1 MNMIT
6 ACIDGSKNSAYVCDA
21 AAWVSLSL
29 QAPVKLLHVLE
40 RTIVPINDNLSGAI
54 GLGSREHLL
63 DEMIALDEQRSK
75 LALEHGKH
83 MLEDARQRIQNQ
95 GVAEIQLKQR
105 HGQLVDALAEVEA
118 ETRLFVLGKSGE
130 DHEVSSQAIGSH
142 LENIVRA
149 IHTPILVSV
158 GQFNPPKSFMIAYD
172 GSALADEAVAKFAD
186 SALLKSLPCH
196 LVMVGAPTT
205 EHQQQL
211 ELTKTKLL
219 ASGRE
224 VSISLI
230 QGSVQESLKKY
241 RDEHAIDMMVMGA
254 YGHSRLRE
262 FFVGSQT
269 SKMIASSSIPL
280 LLLR

>member
-21 AAWVSLSL
+21 AAWVSLSV
-29 QAPVKLLHVLE
+29 QAPIKLLHVLE

-83 MLEDARQRIQNQ
+83 MLDDAKQRIQNL
-95 GVAEIQLKQR
+95 GVTEIKLTQR
-105 HGQLVDALAEVEA
+105 HGQLLDALVEVEA

-130 DHEVSSQAIGSH
+130 DHELSSQAIGSH

-149 IHTPILVSV
+149 IHTPILVTV
-158 GQFNPPKSFMIAYD
+158 GQFTAPKSYMIAYD
-172 GSALADEAVAKFAD
+172 GSALADEAVAKFAE
-186 SALLKSLPCH
+186 SALLKSFPCH
-196 LVMVGAPTT
+196 LVMVGAQTT

-211 ELTKTKLL
+211 ERARTILL
-219 ASGRE
+219 ANGRE
-224 VSISLI
+224 VSVSLI
-230 QGSVQESLKKY
+230 QGAVQESLKNY
-241 RDEHAIDMMVMGA
+241 RDENNIDLMVMGA